1 MALTGAVSKSSK
13 ERAMKVIRSNMVRT
27 ERLGKFNSSLHYETI
42 PRFLSERAKKRVPVK
57 NNRYEPSTNH
67 EKSATL

>member
-1 MALTGAVSKSSK
+1 
-13 ERAMKVIRSNMVRT
+13 MKIIRSNMVRT

-57 NNRYEPSTNH
+57 NNRKNRPPTTRRASRSRAEDEP
-67 EKSATL
+67 